1 MFLKDQKHKRW
12 CRHLQR
18 VCGTKQ
24 LWEVL
29 AFKGIFDLDM
39 LAEQIRQDV
48 LLGRASQP
56 ARRCKRENT
65 DMQKKMQMIRQ
76 YVNRKFGDDLN
87 TTMSSCDMAD

>member
-1 MFLKDQKHKRW
+1 MFLKEQKHKRW

-29 AFKGIFDLDM
+29 AFSGTFDLDM
-39 LAEQIRQDV
+39 LVTVIHQD
-48 LLGRASQP
+48 LRLGGASQP

-65 DMQKKMQMIRQ
+65 SRQKKMQMMREWINGKSR
-76 YVNRKFGDDLN
+76 DDPN
-87 TTMSSCDMAD
+87 TTMGRCGMPA

>member
-29 AFKGIFDLDM
+29 AFSGTFDL
-39 LAEQIRQDV
+39 ECWPKNRKDV
-48 LLGRASQP
+48 RLGSASQP

-65 DMQKKMQMIRQ
+65 CMQKKMQMLRQ
-76 YVNRKFGDDLN
+76 YVSRKFGDDLN
-87 TTMSSCDMAD
+87 TTMGSCHMAD